1 MFFPASV
8 ILNITNQSHHH
19 FTVMFLMVCTFSYGH
34 LFLVSIFYEL
44 TTEKNQVYTGNLT
57 HCRQMLQLIKFYL
70 NKKHEGQQRIL
81 PSSIQVSLLKYSGM
95 FLLSYSKLS
104 S

>member
-44 TTEKNQVYTGNLT
+44 KTEKNQVYTGNLT
-57 HCRQMLQLIKFYL
+57 HCRQTLQLIKFYL
-70 NKKHEGQQRIL
+70 NKKHEGQ
-81 PSSIQVSLLKYSGM
+81 
-95 FLLSYSKLS
+95 
-104 S
+104 